1 MPYVTDVDDVRFM
14 LEVYECECGYHI
26 GLDVSYADQVG
37 EVTVECPSC
46 KLPITSHIRMDERE
60 HVGEIINYG
69 CWYLVYHLTGGNH
82 AHIFSVRR

>member
-46 KLPITSHIRMDERE
+46 KLPITSHMKIRRE
-60 HVGEIINYG
+60 IPPRDDFFADGWTSES
-69 CWYLVYHLTGGNH
+69 TS
-82 AHIFSVRR
+82 AR